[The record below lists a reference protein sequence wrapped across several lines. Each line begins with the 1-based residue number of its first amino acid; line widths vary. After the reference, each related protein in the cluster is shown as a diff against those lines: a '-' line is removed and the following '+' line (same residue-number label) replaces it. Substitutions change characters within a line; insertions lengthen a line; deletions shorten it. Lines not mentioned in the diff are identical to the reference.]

1 MRERNEAIVKGVDLQ
16 LEHQRRRLEQ
26 ENSNN
31 SNSKTEQNRLEQKS
45 KTHSTLYPCNLIEKK
60 NIQTKINE

>member
-1 MRERNEAIVKGVDLQ
+1 MRERNEAIVKGVVLQ

-31 SNSKTEQNRLEQKS
+31 SNSKTE
-45 KTHSTLYPCNLIEKK
+45 
-60 NIQTKINE
+60 